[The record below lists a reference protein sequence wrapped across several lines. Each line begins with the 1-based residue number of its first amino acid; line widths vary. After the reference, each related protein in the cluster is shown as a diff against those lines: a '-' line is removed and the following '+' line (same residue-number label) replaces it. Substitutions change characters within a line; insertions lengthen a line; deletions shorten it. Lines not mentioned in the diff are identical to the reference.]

1 MKLNKYGI
9 KKNIGIGKNIGVR
22 KNNIG
27 IGKNNIGIGKYIN
40 LNLFLNILYGILF
53 IGFIYFIYYYIFNKL
68 HFEWDVELIS
78 DPNTLEPIFKLTIQ
92 HINKSGNIKYKII
105 SLNENDDIIGDEPTT
120 YEDFDSPDLFIE
132 HKDDDTEIEYNIS
145 DNEIIKPGNKY
156 KLFIIFTSSDNVNY
170 GITSSDKIVINN
182 NCKNNNISCPDGYII
197 KEINENVSCVDFMC
211 DLNLIQV

>member
-92 HINKSGNIKYKII
+92 HINKSGNTINFTLSMVIGR
-105 SLNENDDIIGDEPTT
+105 SLP
-120 YEDFDSPDLFIE
+120 
-132 HKDDDTEIEYNIS
+132 
-145 DNEIIKPGNKY
+145 
-156 KLFIIFTSSDNVNY
+156 
-170 GITSSDKIVINN
+170 
-182 NCKNNNISCPDGYII
+182 SC
-197 KEINENVSCVDFMC
+197 
-211 DLNLIQV
+211 